1 MKYFKL
7 AYDMVIHRF
16 LFNLLIVLEIAAV
29 LILTNTVISA
39 YNGKKTLYAPYEE
52 ILSNQGVILTMNRPE
67 DFAFTDNED
76 ILAIMERHNDNID
89 YKEVTELLYQK
100 LKGDV
105 SIHFTQSST
114 VQESSLHSAM
124 SGAQAEALWAYF
136 LDHDVFDK
144 LRLPLAAGRWASSE
158 KTEEGAIEVVA
169 SGGTT
174 AELNKVYDSSFGKLK
189 VVGILTQTTYIPP
202 GPFTTDNQTEQ
213 RSLFDYYQTFDNT
226 VSLHA
231 PFLIADQQLYPS
243 AYWFPDSIWFV
254 SYGKNISEEDFQEN
268 NAYLRNFGTIRSRYG
283 EENFQT
289 IREQSR
295 KAINNIYLRM
305 LPIILAAAVVVLAGL
320 VGSIAMATVRQKKNF
335 GIFFLCGC
343 RWKDCTRIV
352 LAYLSIL
359 LAAAGVLTVIGVFVM
374 NALNMEYL
382 IGAVYGWNNLLISL
396 LELAVLYLLAM
407 ILPHHIIRAASPVET
422 IKENAT

>member
-16 LFNLLIVLEIAAV
+16 LFNLLIVLEIAAM
-29 LILTNTVISA
+29 LILTNTVIAA
-39 YNGKKTLYAPYEE
+39 YNGKKMLYAPYEDM
-52 ILSNQGVILTMNRPE
+52 LSNQGVVLVMNRPE
-67 DFAFTDNED
+67 EFAFTDNED
-76 ILAIMERHNDNID
+76 VLAIMERHNDDVD

-105 SIHFTQSST
+105 TIRFTQSGVVDNSP
-114 VQESSLHSAM
+114 LHSTM
-124 SGAQAEALWAYF
+124 SGQQADALWAYF
-136 LDHDVFDK
+136 PDHDVFQK

-158 KTEEGAIEVVA
+158 KTAEGAIEVVI
-169 SGGTT
+169 SGGTN

-202 GPFTTDNQTEQ
+202 GPFTTDDQTEQ

-226 VSLHA
+226 MSLHA
-231 PFLIADQQLYPS
+231 PFLLADQNLYPS
-243 AYWFPDSIWFV
+243 DYWFPDSIWFV
-254 SYGKNISEEDFQEN
+254 SYGKTISEEDVKAN
-268 NAYLRNFGTIRSRYG
+268 NDYLRKFGTIRSHYG

-289 IREQSR
+289 ITEQSR
-295 KAINNIYLRM
+295 KAINYTYLRM
-305 LPIILAAAVVVLAGL
+305 LPIVLAAVVVVLAGL
-320 VGSIAMATVRQKKNF
+320 IGSIAMATVRQKKNF

-343 RWKDCTRIV
+343 RWKDCTRII
-352 LAYLSIL
+352 LAYLSML
-359 LAAAGVLTVIGVFVM
+359 LTAAGVLTVIGILVM

-396 LELAVLYLLAM
+396 LELVVLYLLAV
-407 ILPHHIIRAASPVET
+407 ILPHSIIRATAPIET
-422 IKENAT
+422 IKETGT